1 MQSSANNT
9 TLRKKRPSASER
21 LRLFAARMSL
31 MMMTVIIVS
40 GVAPAGQQTTIS
52 FDKQT
57 NLQPVGTGTIR
68 WFGFTI
74 YDASLWTASGDF
86 KNLTYSLP
94 VALHITYQKNI
105 KSSALA
111 NRTVKEWKQ
120 LNIYSASE
128 RQRWEQR
135 LTAIWP
141 SVKPGDSITTLVTV
155 SKQTQFYYNKELIK
169 TIKDPEFGVALLSIW
184 LHPNTSQPELRRK
197 LIGHRE
203 G

>member
-9 TLRKKRPSASER
+9 TLQKKQPNASER
-21 LRLFAARMSL
+21 LRLFNARMSL
-31 MMMTVIIVS
+31 LIMAVIVVS
-40 GVAPAGQQTTIS
+40 SVASAGQPTKIS
-52 FDKQT
+52 FDEQT
-57 NLQPVGTGTIR
+57 TLQPVGTGTIR

-94 VALHITYQKNI
+94 VALHITYQKSI

-111 NRTVKEWKQ
+111 NRTAKEWKK
-120 LNIYSASE
+120 LDIYSAVE
-128 RQRWEQR
+128 RQQWEQR

-141 SVKPGDSITTLVTV
+141 SVKPGDSITTLVTAT
-155 SKQTQFYYNKELIK
+155 KQTQFYYNKELIK
-169 TIKDPEFGVALLSIW
+169 TINDPEFGVALLSIW